1 MRDGV
6 LIFLMVSLCGCAS
19 QGNQPADGSSPVSSS
34 QPSSETRTFRGDY
47 FELATCSEQN
57 LEAIQPGLR
66 RAYFPE
72 TKTIVLSLLSG
83 NVKYWEVNFRS
94 ISDTVTVVNVTAAA
108 ALTGPPRGAEKV
120 MAEVEKC
127 ASR

>member
-6 LIFLMVSLCGCAS
+6 LVLLMVSLCSCAS
-19 QGNQPADGSSPVSSS
+19 QGNQSADDSSAVLSS

-66 RAYFPE
+66 KAYFPE

-108 ALTGPPRGAEKV
+108 APTGPPRGAEKV

>member
-6 LIFLMVSLCGCAS
+6 LIFLMVSLCGCVS
-19 QGNQPADGSSPVSSS
+19 QGTQPADGSSPVSSS
-34 QPSSETRTFRGDY
+34 QPSSETRTFRSDY
-47 FELATCSEQN
+47 LELATCSEQN

-72 TKTIVLSLLSG
+72 TKTIVLSLSSG

-94 ISDTVTVVNVTAAA
+94 ISDTVTVVNVTAAVA
-108 ALTGPPRGAEKV
+108 PTGPPRGAEKV

>member
-6 LIFLMVSLCGCAS
+6 LLLLMVSLCSCVS
-19 QGNQPADGSSPVSSS
+19 QGNQPADGSAPASSS

-66 RAYFPE
+66 KAYFPE
-72 TKTIVLSLLSG
+72 TKTIVLSLSSG
-83 NVKYWEVNFRS
+83 GVKYWEVKFRS
-94 ISDTVTVVNVTAAA
+94 ISDTVTVVNVTTGA
-108 ALTGPPRGAEKV
+108 ALAGPPRGGDKI
-120 MAEVEKC
+120 MAEVERC

>member
-6 LIFLMVSLCGCAS
+6 LVLLMVSLCGCAS
-19 QGNQPADGSSPVSSS
+19 QGKQSADGSSLVLSS

-66 RAYFPE
+66 KAYFPE

>member
-6 LIFLMVSLCGCAS
+6 IILLMVSLCSCVS
-19 QGNQPADGSSPVSSS
+19 QGSQPADGSSPASSS

-66 RAYFPE
+66 KAYFPE
-72 TKTIVLSLLSG
+72 TKTFVLSLSSG
-83 NVKYWEVNFRS
+83 NVKYWEINFRS
-94 ISDTVTVVNVTAAA
+94 ISDTVTVVNVTTAAA
-108 ALTGPPRGAEKV
+108 QAGPPWGAEKV